1 MTCFQQR
8 SAYDHCLVLGRGI
21 LFPYYDCKVLRN
33 VWVKADSFGIS
44 ETDDTGDL
52 LLNSQDAGVNGQFR
66 NDILG
71 KAR

>member
-8 SAYDHCLVLGRGI
+8 SAYDHCLVLGWGI
-21 LFPYYDCKVLRN
+21 LLPYYDCKVLRN

-44 ETDDTGDL
+44 GTDDTGDL
-52 LLNSQDAGVNGQFR
+52 LLNSQDAGVNGQLR

-71 KAR
+71 EAR